1 MLQVA
6 VLLLAL
12 FGCFITRWTIR
23 TFTYWNDKGVP
34 HLSFME
40 YMRTAYDIFTK
51 PLYEVVQRN
60 YERHG
65 RVYGTYQGFVPTLVV
80 GDPNLLRD
88 ICVRDFKSFAD
99 RSEDKITGNDIWDR
113 MVLNSTGNE
122 WISSR
127 STVTPSFTSSK
138 LKGFVSK
145 VLKVAEGVCSRLLE
159 KGKDGGA
166 TEIQDTFSES
176 AMDVM
181 TSLVFS
187 IDVNTHDNPNHP
199 VVDSCNG
206 LFGGQ
211 GGWKLVMLFAM
222 PKVLKILKRIVEFPS
237 KKSTDYMI
245 QFTRF
250 LVDQRIEEKKKF
262 DDVLQ
267 ILLEA
272 TLEAKD
278 KDSVEITDAEID
290 EIASQCMLCIV
301 AGTDA
306 VKHTLTCAVY
316 NLVMH
321 PQYQERL
328 IQEVDDTL
336 KETDVTYDALKAMP
350 FLEAVIYETL
360 RMYTPDSFLTRVCTK
375 ETVVSGIRLKP
386 GMGIEF
392 PLRGVHYDSEFFPDP
407 YQFNPE
413 RFLPENKPNM
423 IPYTF
428 LAFGEGP
435 RNCVGTRMAT
445 VVIKA
450 MLATIYRVMKFE
462 RCSETL
468 DQLKFVPRSLLLEFQ
483 EPIKVQIIPRST
495 KKAQRAAANDKPQ

>member
-122 WISSR
+122 WTSSR

-159 KGKDGGA
+159 KGRDGGA

-211 GGWKLVMLFAM
+211 GGWKLVML
-222 PKVLKILKRIVEFPS
+222 
-237 KKSTDYMI
+237 Y
-245 QFTRF
+245 
-250 LVDQRIEEKKKF
+250 
-262 DDVLQ
+262 
-267 ILLEA
+267 
-272 TLEAKD
+272 
-278 KDSVEITDAEID
+278 AEID

-316 NLVMH
+316 NLAMH

-407 YQFNPE
+407 YLFNPE

-462 RCSETL
+462 RCSETP

-483 EPIKVQIIPRST
+483 EPIKVQIIPRSP